1 MFFTQEDYKKIE
13 QWLLANSRKDTDFI
27 SAVSP
32 LDGKETIVLV
42 QNNKNVNASVRN
54 FVNQLFLLG
63 VSDFLNITDKY
74 NESYISLAQARELI
88 PSGSRKTGQVITF
101 LDEGGHWRMYQ
112 FQGQSINQWNTLSL
126 WVDLIALL
134 TGSVVIDSDDIITEV
149 NEANQIK
156 LKFADK
162 IYNISNYS
170 GLGRVYLKK
179 NIVEVEDSITHNTI
193 TVNLLQQS
201 MISRENTIYV
211 IQYDYNLNG
220 QSIVIPEGS
229 VLIFEGGS
237 IEGGTIQLTDTKII
251 LIGGD
256 ISAHVTATITG
267 TYAEGQVLYDK
278 ILKKCKLWNGTVW
291 VNLDG
296 TNL

>member
-1 MFFTQEDYKKIE
+1 MIKLNTMFFTQEDYKKIE

-42 QNNKNVNASVRN
+42 QNNKNVNASVRD

-126 WVDLIALL
+126 WVDLIA
-134 TGSVVIDSDDIITEV
+134 
-149 NEANQIK
+149 QI
-156 LKFADK
+156 
-162 IYNISNYS
+162 
-170 GLGRVYLKK
+170 GR
-179 NIVEVEDSITHNTI
+179 
-193 TVNLLQQS
+193 
-201 MISRENTIYV
+201 
-211 IQYDYNLNG
+211 
-220 QSIVIPEGS
+220 
-229 VLIFEGGS
+229 
-237 IEGGTIQLTDTKII
+237 
-251 LIGGD
+251 
-256 ISAHVTATITG
+256 AHV
-267 TYAEGQVLYDK
+267 
-278 ILKKCKLWNGTVW
+278 
-291 VNLDG
+291 
-296 TNL
+296 